1 MSKHTKFVTKSQKRC
16 QAKANF
22 LAITEKIFAIYIKC
36 LLLTYGHNNNRL
48 IVTVIE
54 IKNLQ
59 SYEHIDQFAFLTK
72 SLDKVRQRQLLKNR
86 DELCVNAF
94 KLR

>member
-1 MSKHTKFVTKSQKRC
+1 M
-16 QAKANF
+16 
-22 LAITEKIFAIYIKC
+22 
-36 LLLTYGHNNNRL
+36 
-48 IVTVIE
+48 E

-59 SYEHIDQFAFLTK
+59 SYERVDQFVFPVK

-94 KLR
+94 KQKM